1 MKWINSFEK
10 FKESLQIDLFYN
22 QIDLMESLSI
32 WHDVLLKSVSADEV
46 DLQRTLNLSVDFEN
60 ISDINYLSDNVE
72 FINSLTSI
80 GLKKSAIQNTEDF
93 QTFINKPCKFI
104 FLYDFNTTSELEKPE
119 YIIFQYWNETIKEWT
134 PLKLYKVNDDIK
146 KFYDKLTSKTIE
158 IVENDDNF
166 IYLTSN
172 GNDWELQNSDKEND
186 TYKKY
191 LTKEELQNILDNRK
205 VKLNIIYSYFQ

>member
-205 VKLNIIYSYFQ
+205 VKLNII

>member
-119 YIIFQYWNETIKEWT
+119 YIIFQYWNETLKEWT

-158 IVENDDNF
+158 IVENGDNF

-205 VKLNIIYSYFQ
+205 VKLNII

>member
-1 MKWINSFEK
+1 MKWISNFDK
-10 FKESLQIDLFYN
+10 FKESLQIDLFYS
-22 QIDLMESLSI
+22 QIDLMESLSV

-46 DLQRTLNLSVDFEN
+46 DLLKTLNLSTEFKN
-60 ISDINYLSDNVE
+60 IKNINSISDNIE
-72 FINSLTSI
+72 FINSLSSI

-93 QTFINKPCKFI
+93 QTFVNKPCKFM

-134 PLKLYKVNDDIK
+134 ELKLYKVNDDIK

-158 IVENDDNF
+158 IIENGNNF
-166 IYLTSN
+166 IYSTSN

-186 TYKKY
+186 SFRKF
-191 LTKEELQNILDNRK
+191 LTKEELQDILDKKK
-205 VKLNIIYSYFQ
+205 VKLNII

>member
-72 FINSLTSI
+72 FINSLKLLLTNLVNSYFYMTSI
-80 GLKKSAIQNTEDF
+80 QPQNLRS
-93 QTFINKPCKFI
+93 QSI
-104 FLYDFNTTSELEKPE
+104 
-119 YIIFQYWNETIKEWT
+119 
-134 PLKLYKVNDDIK
+134 
-146 KFYDKLTSKTIE
+146 
-158 IVENDDNF
+158 
-166 IYLTSN
+166 
-172 GNDWELQNSDKEND
+172 
-186 TYKKY
+186 
-191 LTKEELQNILDNRK
+191 
-205 VKLNIIYSYFQ
+205 